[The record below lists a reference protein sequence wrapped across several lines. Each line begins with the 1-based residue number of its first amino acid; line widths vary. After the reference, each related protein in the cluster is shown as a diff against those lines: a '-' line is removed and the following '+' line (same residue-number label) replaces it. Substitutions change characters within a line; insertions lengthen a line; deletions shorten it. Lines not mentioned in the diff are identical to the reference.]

1 MEEGCGER
9 RDEMK
14 GKRRGG
20 RKSLKT
26 RREEMGNKSSAC
38 AGFITKCCGVCVR
51 E

>member
-26 RREEMGNKSSAC
+26 RREEMGNKS
-38 AGFITKCCGVCVR
+38 R
-51 E
+51 ERPMVEHASILAREI